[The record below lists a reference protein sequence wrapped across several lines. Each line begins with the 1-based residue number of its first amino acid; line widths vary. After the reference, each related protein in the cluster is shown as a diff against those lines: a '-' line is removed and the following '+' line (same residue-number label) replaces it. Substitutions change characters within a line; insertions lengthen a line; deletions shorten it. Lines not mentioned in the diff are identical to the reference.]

1 VTLQPCIVHRHGLA
15 ARLHED
21 LSMLRMLVL
30 TMVLLTACA
39 TDSNEPSSDDLAEL
53 DGWAAAA
60 DGKSDLPS
68 TWTELV
74 AWLRDFYTNTM
85 SAVWNRQEHPTTADA
100 AIARVRG
107 MVTNPTTRLY
117 SARVQRLR
125 VDLVDHSEVDVQI
138 APNKVLRLV
147 GDPKGAGAFVD
158 RAMFEQSIGAPLCLT
173 WSELE
178 TAIRASYASGAYG
191 VDYVCHTITE
201 RVLRALGAGSAS
213 YAAQIRTYAAA
224 RWTWGPIV
232 PSFHSQDPA
241 DWSVSRACR

>member
-1 VTLQPCIVHRHGLA
+1 VT
-15 ARLHED
+15 E
-21 LSMLRMLVL
+21 S
-30 TMVLLTACA
+30 
-39 TDSNEPSSDDLAEL
+39 TDPSADELAEL
-53 DGWAAAA
+53 DGWAETA
-60 DGKSDLPS
+60 DGKADLPT

-85 SAVWNRQEHPTTADA
+85 SAVWHRQEHPATADA

-107 MVTNPTTRLY
+107 MVANPTTRLY
-117 SARVQRLR
+117 PARVQRLR
-125 VDLVDHSEVDVQI
+125 TELIDHSEVNIQI
-138 APNKVLRLV
+138 APGKVIRLV

-158 RAMFEQSIGAPLCLT
+158 REMFEQSIGAPLCLT

-201 RVLRALGAGSAS
+201 RVLRSLEAGTAS
-213 YAAQIRTYAAA
+213 YAAKIRTYAAA

-232 PSFHSQDPA
+232 PSFNSHDPA
-241 DWSVSRACR
+241 DWAVSRSCR

>member
-1 VTLQPCIVHRHGLA
+1 MLRAFVVLVVLAGCVTDSDDPA
-15 ARLHED
+15 PED
-21 LSMLRMLVL
+21 LE
-30 TMVLLTACA
+30 A
-39 TDSNEPSSDDLAEL
+39 L
-53 DGWAAAA
+53 DGWAETA
-60 DGKSDLPS
+60 DGKADLPT

-85 SAVWNRQEHPTTADA
+85 SAIWRQQEHPATADA

-107 MVTNPTTRLY
+107 MVTSPTTRLY

-125 VDLVDHSEVDVQI
+125 TDLVDHSEIDVQI
-138 APNKVLRLV
+138 APNKVIRLV
-147 GDPKGAGAFVD
+147 GDPKGAGVFLD

-191 VDYVCHTITE
+191 VDFVCHTITE
-201 RVLRALGAGSAS
+201 RVLRALGSGSAS

-232 PSFHSQDPA
+232 PSFNSQDPA
-241 DWSVSRACR
+241 DWSISRACR

>member
-1 VTLQPCIVHRHGLA
+1 MLRVGVLALSLLA
-15 ARLHED
+15 ACVTE
-21 LSMLRMLVL
+21 S
-30 TMVLLTACA
+30 A
-39 TDSNEPSSDDLAEL
+39 EPSPDELAEL

-60 DGKSDLPS
+60 DGKADLPS

-85 SAVWNRQEHPTTADA
+85 SAVWNRQEHPASADA
-100 AIARVRG
+100 AITRVRT
-107 MVTNPTTRLY
+107 MVANPSARLY
-117 SARVQRLR
+117 PARVQRLR
-125 VDLVDHSEVDVQI
+125 TELIDHSEIDIEI
-138 APNKVLRLV
+138 APNKIIRLV

-158 RAMFEQSIGAPLCLT
+158 HSMFEQSIGAPLCLT
-173 WSELE
+173 WAELE

-213 YAAQIRTYAAA
+213 YAAQVRTYAAA

-232 PSFHSQDPA
+232 PSFNSQDPA